1 MNEYNIDRK
10 MVRPSIN
17 NQKKYNKK
25 YKRKSRIPQRM
36 MVYLLAAGI
45 LVQGGRS
52 IEKHVQK
59 KIDDSRP
66 SISSEINA
74 NADVELAVY
83 EAALQTIRNLNLE
96 NSIDLKNTYKTNNK
110 GYELDNYYLYQM
122 ALGNKEDFDA
132 YSRLAFALPILNDK
146 DIDKNSEIY
155 LKAQDILENSA
166 PFLMQLAEEISLD
179 KLIEALDTVSEDSLT
194 PEKLEEFKELKEMAE
209 SGNIQMRRTPID
221 KRYYDYVFYEKPDTE
236 KGYGEKNITV
246 LEAGKKS
253 GKIPILE
260 TEDNRRLI
268 DGFNA
273 ISDATKIR
281 GDLLLSSQMYNS
293 IVDRAYSDEEIAE
306 ARKDRLKTI
315 LKAANTLP
323 IIDNREIDELDFEKG
338 RIKEHDPEKE
348 DQEKNF
354 HNLIENDL
362 NKTFAI
368 INLKERTNESE
379 EHSKD
384 KTELNFFIDNSKDQD
399 ELDQDELE
407 DEIEK
412 DDDLDMDERD
422 L

>member
-52 IEKHVQK
+52 IEKYVQK

-166 PFLMQLAEEISLD
+166 PFLMQLAEEISVD

-221 KRYYDYVFYEKPDTE
+221 KIYYYYFFYEKPYT
-236 KGYGEKNITV
+236 
-246 LEAGKKS
+246 
-253 GKIPILE
+253 
-260 TEDNRRLI
+260 
-268 DGFNA
+268 
-273 ISDATKIR
+273 
-281 GDLLLSSQMYNS
+281 
-293 IVDRAYSDEEIAE
+293 
-306 ARKDRLKTI
+306 
-315 LKAANTLP
+315 
-323 IIDNREIDELDFEKG
+323 
-338 RIKEHDPEKE
+338 
-348 DQEKNF
+348 
-354 HNLIENDL
+354 
-362 NKTFAI
+362 
-368 INLKERTNESE
+368 
-379 EHSKD
+379 
-384 KTELNFFIDNSKDQD
+384 
-399 ELDQDELE
+399 
-407 DEIEK
+407 
-412 DDDLDMDERD
+412 
-422 L
+422 